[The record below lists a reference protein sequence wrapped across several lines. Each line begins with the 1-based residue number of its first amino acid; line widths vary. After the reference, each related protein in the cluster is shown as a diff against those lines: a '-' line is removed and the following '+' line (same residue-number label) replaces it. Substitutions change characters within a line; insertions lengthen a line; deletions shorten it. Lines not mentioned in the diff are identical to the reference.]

1 MDYSCWTSQNYA
13 LKVGFSV
20 DLVART
26 SIMEHFK
33 DLPDPRID
41 RTKRHLLIDILT
53 IALIATICGADGFDE
68 IADFGV
74 ARQVWLSKFL
84 DLPSGIPSHDTF
96 SRVFSRLNPVE
107 FSRCFLA
114 WTAALSQKTVGRVI
128 AMDGKTLRH
137 SFDTAHGVSAI
148 HMVSAWLSHNS
159 MVLGQIKVDAKSN
172 EITAIPQLL
181 ELLDIEG
188 AIVTI
193 DAMGTQ
199 KSIAAQIIDQKGDYI
214 LSLKDN
220 QPNLRADVEAYLER
234 VKKENFRDH
243 EDNKIPYTTFTSRN
257 NDHGRL
263 ETRTCWAVQCTDW
276 VEGHKEWK
284 GLRSIAVIES
294 QRQVDGKSTKE
305 SRYYISSLEPEA
317 EDIAQGAR
325 SHWGIENGLHW
336 VLDTVFREDE
346 SRIRK
351 DNSPQNMAVVRHIA
365 LNILKR
371 EKTIKRS
378 IQRKRFLAAL
388 DESYLEKVLFP
399 ENK

>member
-1 MDYSCWTSQNYA
+1 
-13 LKVGFSV
+13 
-20 DLVART
+20 
-26 SIMEHFK
+26 MEHFE

-53 IALIATICGADGFDE
+53 IALVATICGADGFDE

-74 ARQVWLSKFL
+74 ARQAWLSKFL
-84 DLPSGIPSHDTF
+84 ELPNAIPSHDTF
-96 SRVFSRLNPVE
+96 ARVFSRLNPE
-107 FSRCFLA
+107 AFSRCFLA
-114 WTAALSQKTVGRVI
+114 WTAALSQKTAGRVI
-128 AMDGKTLRH
+128 ALDGKTLRH

-148 HMVSAWLSHNS
+148 HMVSAWASHNS

-188 AIVTI
+188 AVVTI

-199 KSIAAQIIDQKGDYI
+199 KTIAAQIIDQKGDYI

-220 QPNLRADVEAYLER
+220 HPNLRADVEAYLDR
-234 VKKENFRDH
+234 VRKENFRDH
-243 EDNKIPYTTFTSRN
+243 EDNKILHTTFISRN

-263 ETRTCWAVQCTDW
+263 ETRTCWAVECPTW
-276 VEGHKEWK
+276 VEGHNEWK
-284 GLRSIAVIES
+284 DLSSIAVIEA
-294 QRQVDGKSTKE
+294 QRHIDGNTTTE
-305 SRYYISSLEPEA
+305 RRYYISSLEPDAKEIAEA
-317 EDIAQGAR
+317 VR
-325 SHWGIENGLHW
+325 NHWGIENGLHW

-365 LNILKR
+365 LNLLKA

-399 ENK
+399 GNN